1 MDANGLDCRLMLKT
15 LKAWSPALLV
25 AGSVLVSALVIWI
38 SLSRSLTGLEST
50 LFQVFILTMGLV
62 GSFVLGQRS
71 AREFGQESIRPS
83 VRSAFRRV
91 LSLYEGL
98 GRLRHAVDERRDFLV
113 GVVDPDTGLLDMRF
127 VDACMDV
134 LAAQVIEQI
143 TTANDSMSD
152 WRDLVPDEVARLERR
167 LNAAPPVAEGE
178 TIESR

>member
-1 MDANGLDCRLMLKT
+1 MLKT

-113 GVVDPDTGLLDMRF
+113 GVVDPDT
-127 VDACMDV
+127 VC
-134 LAAQVIEQI
+134 
-143 TTANDSMSD
+143 
-152 WRDLVPDEVARLERR
+152 
-167 LNAAPPVAEGE
+167 
-178 TIESR
+178 